1 MRIPRVLSIG
11 EMLWDRL
18 SNQPGKSLDEVESWT
33 DYPGGAP
40 ANVVCGVVKLGTP
53 AGLISCIGQDSA
65 GDGLIEVLQT
75 VGVDQSGV
83 QRHLSAPTRVV
94 YVTPDFK
101 GNPTFAGFGNNP
113 PDGFADA
120 QLQATRLPM
129 KALQQAEFLVTG
141 TLSLAYP
148 SSREALA
155 QAILSAAQYGTRICI
170 DINRRDVFWPEGESS
185 IQVIRDLIQ
194 FANFLKLTEAEAEW
208 LFHTTDPAAIAST
221 SRKLLGVFVTAAEQG
236 CHYWMMGHSGT
247 MAAFS
252 VAVVD
257 TTGAG
262 DGFTAG
268 ILHQLC
274 QQGISAFSTPEAVTG
289 LVRYATAVAALTVT
303 QPGAIAAQP
312 TASEVEAFLLSQT
325 S

>member
-1 MRIPRVLSIG
+1 MTIPHVVGMG
-11 EMLWDRL
+11 EILWDRL

-40 ANVVCGVVKLGTP
+40 ANVICGLVKLGTP

-65 GDGLIEVLQT
+65 GESLIEVLQT
-75 VGVDQSGV
+75 IGVDQSGI
-83 QRHLSAPTRVV
+83 QRHQAAPTRVV
-94 YVTPDFK
+94 YVTRDLG
-101 GNPTFAGFGNNP
+101 GNPTFAGFGDYS
-113 PDGFADA
+113 PDSFADA
-120 QLQATRLPM
+120 QLQGTRLPM
-129 KALQQAEFLVTG
+129 KVLQQAKFLVTG

-148 SSREALA
+148 RSREAIA
-155 QAILSAAQYGTRICI
+155 QAILSAAQYGTRIFI
-170 DINRRDVFWPEGESS
+170 DINRRDLFWPEGQSS
-185 IQVIRDLIQ
+185 IKVIQDLIQ

-208 LFHTTDPAAIAST
+208 LFHTTDPAAIANT

-236 CHYWMMGHSGT
+236 CNYWMMGHSGT
-247 MAAFS
+247 VPAFK

-262 DGFTAG
+262 DGFSAG

-274 QQGISAFSTPEAVTG
+274 QQGLDAFSTPEAVTS
-289 LVRYATAVAALTVT
+289 LVRYATAVAALSVT
-303 QPGAIAAQP
+303 QPGAIASLP
-312 TASEVEAFLLSQT
+312 TASEVEAFLLSQR